1 MFKRTGRLA
10 LVLAVVAIL
19 SLSFTSV
26 VFATKNTEA
35 RGLHGMVAAA
45 SPYAAAAGVEILKKG
60 GNAIDA
66 AVATAFAIGVVEP
79 NASGLG
85 GEGYVVAYLAEQK
98 KAIAIDYRSAAPKL
112 IAEKYAGK
120 SFTGVKG
127 WDLVA
132 TPGLVLGL
140 CTLQEKYGVLTLPDV
155 MWPAIRLAEKGF
167 KITAYLAQ
175 SILDSLAVISANSD
189 LAKVYL
195 DPLGLPKEEGEIL
208 TNPDLAKS
216 LRTIAVKGADA
227 FYHGELAD
235 AIEAA
240 AIAQGGLLRK
250 SDLEAYKVYEREPMS
265 GSYRGNHFYTAPP
278 PVGGIILTEALSI
291 MEEFN
296 LSAKP
301 HLDPYN
307 VHIIA
312 ESLKRAFADHYQYCG
327 DPAFVNVPLKELQN
341 KTYAKFRSWTINPS
355 LMTPLEQI
363 VYGDPL
369 SVSFY
374 VDYKVID
381 MSYAAAQAYESP
393 STTHISV
400 MDGKRN
406 TVALTQT
413 LSSFWGAGV
422 TVPGTGIILN
432 NENANFAKSPN
443 INDIAP
449 NKRMRTTIVPTIMVD
464 EHDMPILTI
473 GTPGAGRIAPALTQI
488 IHAMVDQKLGLQEA
502 IEAPRFYVVNSNT
515 TFEYESRMPQATLD
529 GLKAKGYPIDPKNMK
544 GEYDLYFGGA
554 QGVSYDSKTGE
565 FVGAADPR
573 RDGAAIGY

>member
-1 MFKRTGRLA
+1 MYRQFRRVAMIAVLVAALA
-10 LVLAVVAIL
+10 M
-19 SLSFTSV
+19 SFVTVSA
-26 VFATKNTEA
+26 ATLNKEV
-35 RGLHGMVAAA
+35 RGLNGMVAAA
-45 SPYAAAAGVEILKKG
+45 SPYAAEAGVEILKKG

-66 AVATAFAIGVVEP
+66 AVATAFAIGVCEP

-85 GEGYVVAYLAEQK
+85 GEGYVVAYLTKEK
-98 KAIAIDYRSAAPKL
+98 KAISIDYRSAAPKL
-112 IAEKYAGK
+112 TAEKYYGK
-120 SFTGVKG
+120 TFSGVKG

-140 CTLQEKYGVLTLPDV
+140 CTLQEKYGVLTLPEV
-155 MWPAIRLAEKGF
+155 MWPAIRLCEKGF

-175 SILDSLAVISANSD
+175 SIMDSLAVISANAD
-189 LAKVYL
+189 LSKVYL
-195 DPLGLPKEEGEIL
+195 DPLGLPKEEGQIL
-208 TNPDLAKS
+208 TNPDLGKS
-216 LRTIAVKGADA
+216 LRIIATKGADA

-291 MEEFN
+291 MENFD
-296 LSAKP
+296 LSKNP
-301 HLDPYN
+301 HLESYN
-307 VHIIA
+307 IHIMA
-312 ESLKRAFADHYQYCG
+312 ESLKRSFADHYQYCA
-327 DPAFVNVPLKELQN
+327 DPAFVDVPLKQLQN
-341 KTYAKFRSWTINPS
+341 KDYTKFRSWTVDPS
-355 LMTPLEQI
+355 KMTPLEGI
-363 VYGDPL
+363 KYGDPTQF
-369 SVSFY
+369 SAVTEF
-374 VDYKVID
+374 KV
-381 MSYAAAQAYESP
+381 AEAGYESP

-400 MDGKRN
+400 MDKDRN

-432 NENANFAKSPN
+432 NENANFSKAPN

-464 EHDMPILTI
+464 ENDMPILSI
-473 GTPGAGRIAPALTQI
+473 GTPGAGRIAPSLTQI
-488 IHAMVDQKLGLQEA
+488 IHAIIDQHLGLQEA
-502 IEAPRFYVVNSNT
+502 IEAPRFYVVNSSI
-515 TFEYESRMPQATLD
+515 TFEYESRMPAATLE
-529 GLKAKGYPIDPKNMK
+529 GLKAKGYTIDAKNMK

-554 QGVSYDSKTGE
+554 QGVFFDEKTNE

-573 RDGAAIGY
+573 RDGAARGF

>member
-1 MFKRTGRLA
+1 MYRKTMRVVMTA
-10 LVLAVVAIL
+10 VMIAVLAM
-19 SLSFTSV
+19 SFVSV
-26 VFATKNTEA
+26 SAATKLSEV
-35 RGLHGMVAAA
+35 RGTNGMVAAA
-45 SPYAAAAGVEILKKG
+45 SKYAAEAGVEILKKG

-85 GEGYVVAYLAEQK
+85 GEGYVVAYLADQK
-98 KAIAIDYRSAAPKL
+98 KVIAIDYRSAAPKL
-112 IAEKYAGK
+112 TAEKYAGK
-120 SFTGVKG
+120 SFSGVKG

-140 CTLQEKYGVLTLPDV
+140 CTLQEKYGTLSLPEV

-167 KITAYLAQ
+167 AITAYLAQ
-175 SILDSLAVISANSD
+175 SITDSLAVVKANPD

-195 DPLGLPKEEGEIL
+195 DPMGLPKEEGEIL

-216 LRTIAVKGADA
+216 LRLIAVKGPDV

-240 AIAQGGLLRK
+240 SIAQGGLLRK
-250 SDLEAYKVYEREPMS
+250 SDLEAYVVYEREPLS
-265 GSYRGNHFYTAPP
+265 GTYRGNHFYTAPP
-278 PVGGIILTEALSI
+278 PVGGIILSEALSI
-291 MEEFN
+291 MENFD
-296 LSAKP
+296 LSARP
-301 HLDPYN
+301 LLDPYN

-312 ESLKRAFADHYQYCG
+312 EALKRSFADHYQYCG

-341 KTYAKFRSWTINPS
+341 KDYAKFRSWTINPS
-355 LMTPLEQI
+355 KMTPLSEI
-363 VYGDPL
+363 KYGNPMEF
-369 SVSFY
+369 SEATV
-374 VDYKVID
+374 VD
-381 MSYAAAQAYESP
+381 MAAAGYESP

-400 MDGKRN
+400 MDKNRN

-413 LSSFWGAGV
+413 LSSFFGAGV

-432 NENANFAKSPN
+432 NENANFALAPN
-443 INDIAP
+443 INSIAP

-464 EHDMPILTI
+464 EKDMPILSI
-473 GTPGAGRIAPALTQI
+473 GTPGGGRIAPALTQI
-488 IHAMVDQKLGLQEA
+488 IHAIIDQKMGLQEA
-502 IEAPRFYVVNSNT
+502 IEAPRFHVVNSSI
-515 TFEYESRMPQATLD
+515 TFEYESRMPAATLE
-529 GLKAKGYPIDPKNMK
+529 GLKAKGYTIDPKNMK

-554 QGVSYDSKTGE
+554 QGVYFDAKTGE

-573 RDGAAIGY
+573 RDGAARGF

>member
-1 MFKRTGRLA
+1 MYRKTMRVVMTA
-10 LVLAVVAIL
+10 VMIAVLAM
-19 SLSFTSV
+19 SFVSV
-26 VFATKNTEA
+26 SAATKLSEV
-35 RGLHGMVAAA
+35 RGTNGMVAAA
-45 SPYAAAAGVEILKKG
+45 SKYAAEAGVEILKKG

-85 GEGYVVAYLAEQK
+85 GEGYVVAYLADQK

-112 IAEKYAGK
+112 TAEKYAGK
-120 SFTGVKG
+120 SFSGVKG

-140 CTLQEKYGVLTLPDV
+140 CTLQEKYGTLSLPEV

-167 KITAYLAQ
+167 AITAYLAQ
-175 SILDSLAVISANSD
+175 SITDSLAVVKANPD

-195 DPLGLPKEEGEIL
+195 DPMGLPKEEGEIL

-216 LRTIAVKGADA
+216 LRLIAVKGPDV

-240 AIAQGGLLRK
+240 SIAQGGLLRK
-250 SDLEAYKVYEREPMS
+250 SDLEAYVVYEREPLS
-265 GSYRGNHFYTAPP
+265 GTYRGNHFYTAPP
-278 PVGGIILTEALSI
+278 PVGGIILSEALSI
-291 MEEFN
+291 MENFD
-296 LSAKP
+296 LSARP
-301 HLDPYN
+301 LLDPYN

-312 ESLKRAFADHYQYCG
+312 EALKRSFADHYQYCG

-341 KTYAKFRSWTINPS
+341 KDYAKFRSWTINPS
-355 LMTPLEQI
+355 KMTPLSEI
-363 VYGDPL
+363 KYGNPMEF
-369 SVSFY
+369 SEATV
-374 VDYKVID
+374 VD
-381 MSYAAAQAYESP
+381 MAAAGYESP

-400 MDGKRN
+400 MDKNRN

-413 LSSFWGAGV
+413 LSSFFGAGV

-432 NENANFAKSPN
+432 NENANFALAPN
-443 INDIAP
+443 INSIAP

-464 EHDMPILTI
+464 EKDMPILSI

-488 IHAMVDQKLGLQEA
+488 IHAIIDQKMGLQEA
-502 IEAPRFYVVNSNT
+502 IEAPRFHVVNSSI
-515 TFEYESRMPQATLD
+515 TFEYESRMPAATLE
-529 GLKAKGYPIDPKNMK
+529 GLKAKGYTIDPKNMK

-554 QGVSYDSKTGE
+554 QGVYFDAKTGE

-573 RDGAAIGY
+573 RDGAARGF